1 MHLEYTPEQRA
12 LRKELREYFA
22 AIMTPETRHAVLTAG
37 ESPEPFRTIV
47 RKLGSDGW
55 LGVGWPK
62 EVGGQG
68 LGAVEQF
75 IMFDE
80 VQRAGVPYPFV
91 TVNTVGPTIMKYGN
105 DEQKDRFLKG
115 ILAGEINFAI
125 GYSEPSAGTDLASLR
140 TTAVLDGA
148 EWVVNGNKIFT
159 SGAEKS
165 DYVWLAVRTE
175 PDVAKHKGISILLVP
190 TSSEGFK
197 WTPIT
202 TVGGVTTSATYYDN
216 VRVPSANLMVERGA
230 GWQLITNQ
238 LNHER
243 VALAALGGNCWRLW
257 GEVREWAANT
267 DAPEGGK
274 LIDRAWVRADLARCY
289 VKLEAMKLINWKLTG
304 DILKDRLGPADSS
317 AVKFYGTET
326 HVEVYRALLGIL
338 GGAGWLRYGSRGA
351 LLHGEVERMGRAAQ
365 INTFGGGVNEVQREI
380 VAAAGLGMARRAR

>member
-22 AIMTPETRHAVLTAG
+22 AIMTPETRHDVLMAG
-37 ESPEPFRTIV
+37 ESPEPFRTII

-62 EVGGQG
+62 ELGGQG
-68 LGAVEQF
+68 FGAVEQF

-105 DEQKDRFLKG
+105 DDQKDRFLKG

-125 GYSEPSAGTDLASLR
+125 GYSEPGSGTDLASLQ
-140 TTAVLDGA
+140 TKAVLDGN
-148 EWVVNGNKIFT
+148 EWVVNGSKIFT

-175 PDVAKHKGISILLVP
+175 PDAPKHKGISILLVP
-190 TSSEGFK
+190 TDSEGFK
-197 WTPIT
+197 FTPIH

-216 VRVPSANLMVERGA
+216 VRVPAANLMVERGA

-257 GEVREWAANT
+257 GEVRTWAAET

-274 LIDRAWVRADLARCY
+274 IIDRGWVRTDLARCY
-289 VKLEAMKLINWKLTG
+289 AKLEAMKLINWKLTG
-304 DILKDRLGPADSS
+304 DIVNDRLGPADSS
-317 AVKFYGTET
+317 GVKFYGTET

-338 GGAGWLRYGSRGA
+338 GPIGWLRYGSTGA
-351 LLHGEVERMGRAAQ
+351 ILHAEVERMGRAAQ
-365 INTFGGGVNEVQREI
+365 INTFGGGVNEIQREI
-380 VAAAGLGMARRAR
+380 VATAGLGMARKAR